1 MDAAY
6 HRIMLKLS
14 GEALS
19 EVRRP
24 DSFDQITDDQ
34 LRGVYKPFSH
44 NRMMQ
49 AAQMLYDIAQS
60 GVQLCVVTGG
70 GNVWRG
76 RRGDSMQMGAVA
88 ADQMGMLGTLQN
100 CLYLCDCLRN
110 LGQKAVVMAAA
121 HVPAFAENYSPARAI
136 DYLERGYV
144 VFCACG
150 LATPFF
156 TTDTAVVV
164 RTLEMQCDALFMA
177 KSVDGVYDADPV
189 KHPEA
194 KLLKDLT
201 YRRAIEDNLGVM
213 DLTAM
218 VLLENNRFPMVRV
231 FALQPAENVLKV
243 IGGDPMGSFVHP

>member
-1 MDAAY
+1 
-6 HRIMLKLS
+6 MLKLS

-19 EVRRP
+19 EIVRP
-24 DSFDQITDDQ
+24 QSTEELTDKT

-44 NRMMQ
+44 SRMQ
-49 AAQMLYDIAQS
+49 AAAEMLRDIAKS
-60 GVQLCVVTGG
+60 GVQLAVVTGG

-100 CLYLCDCLRN
+100 CLYLCDCLTRM
-110 LGQKAVVMAAA
+110 GQKAVVLSAA

-164 RTLEMQCDALFMA
+164 RTLEIGCDALLMA
-177 KSVDGVYDADPV
+177 KSIDGVYTADPNQDPNAV
-189 KHPEA
+189 
-194 KLLKDLT
+194 LLKELT
-201 YRRAIEDNLGVM
+201 YQRAIDENLGVM

-218 VLLENNRFPMVRV
+218 VLLQNNHFPMVRI
-231 FALQPAENVLKV
+231 FALDPAENVLKV
-243 IGGDPMGSFVHP
+243 IAGDTMGSAVHP